1 MSFCSKKIII
11 GDLAM
16 DMVRLLLIL
25 ICFTLQA
32 VVYKTV
38 SIKNNTK
45 QKFFAFCSISYFL
58 VAVFCLFIADFKLS
72 PITLWLGILYGATY
86 VLVAFIQNKML
97 STGSMSYTY
106 LFSSSGV
113 ILTIIFGI
121 VFLYE
126 KPSVLQI
133 IGFVFL
139 FVSFYFSTMKKD
151 NKNTPMSIGFIILG
165 AILLL
170 ANGSLSVSQKAHQT
184 ILNGNEITMFIMIA
198 FFTNSILMGVLAIV
212 ERKKTS
218 EKFSKIP
225 VLLVLSCTG
234 VTLAANFYILYLSSR
249 IPAIILYP
257 FACGGT
263 LVMTALTS
271 VIFYKEKLSK
281 YQIVG
286 LIFGGISIAL
296 LCI

>member
-16 DMVRLLLIL
+16 DMVRLLLFL
-25 ICFTLQA
+25 FALHYKQWFTKLSA
-32 VVYKTV
+32 LKT
-38 SIKNNTK
+38 IPNKN
-45 QKFFAFCSISYFL
+45 FSHSAAYHIFLWRYFAY
-58 VAVFCLFIADFKLS
+58 FIADFKLS

-126 KPSVLQI
+126 KPSVFQI

-271 VIFYKEKLSK
+271 VFFTKKNYRNIKL
-281 YQIVG
+281 
-286 LIFGGISIAL
+286 LD
-296 LCI
+296 